1 MCNLFVMST
10 INVILGE
17 NWGNYWES
25 ICWNQAL
32 IDSLIEGLG
41 QASVTSVIV
50 KKFGINPYSRET
62 WEFKD
67 GQSTFH
73 DDEA

>member
-1 MCNLFVMST
+1 MST

-17 NWGNYWES
+17 NWGNSWES
-25 ICWNQAL
+25 KR
-32 IDSLIEGLG
+32 G
-41 QASVTSVIV
+41 QTSATSIIV